1 MTPDAIEQ
9 AAARVRRMQ
18 EQSRRLA
25 ENHPVGL
32 YPQQPL
38 CPPPPE
44 PVPPCP
50 TPCPGETPDTERW
63 LVLLLAAVL
72 YKNGASLPLLLAL
85 LYVAM

>member
-25 ENHPVGL
+25 QEHPVGL
-32 YPQQPL
+32 YHHQTL
-38 CPPPPE
+38 CTPPPDPE
-44 PVPPCP
+44 PPCP
-50 TPCPGETPDTERW
+50 PACASPSPDTDRW

-72 YKNGASLPLLLAL
+72 HKNGASLPLLLAL
-85 LYVAM
+85 LYVAL

>member
-18 EQSRRLA
+18 EQSRRLV
-25 ENHPVGL
+25 EDHPVGL
-32 YPQQPL
+32 YHHHTL
-38 CPPPPE
+38 CTPPPDPE
-44 PVPPCP
+44 PPCP
-50 TPCPGETPDTERW
+50 TACASPDTERW

-85 LYVAM
+85 LYVAL